1 MSTPPPFTR
10 IIDTGTSHHN
20 LALGDRNPQQY
31 IPYATNAPQ
40 VMIPNGANITA
51 HARYNLQ
58 LQNVSQQASEADILP
73 SFKHSLLSVGQ
84 LCDDDCTAIF
94 SKHNCTIYNKNNQP
108 VITGIQNHTTRL
120 YEQHMPTHN
129 NKNVHQANA
138 TLPTTNLQE
147 HIKYLHQC
155 AFSPTTRTWL
165 QAVKK
170 GHFKTWPGVTIEAI
184 QHYLPKSEATML
196 GHLDQQRKNIQ
207 STKLSEDD
215 QDTMHTLSPLEKG
228 LSTHALYAATI
239 CYNEPTGKL
248 YTDLTGRFPVQSSR
262 GHTYILVPYNFDSNS
277 ICQTTQ
283 KQT

>member
-1 MSTPPPFTR
+1 MPQQCRPPPPFTR

-20 LALGDRNPQQY
+20 LTLGDGDPQKYVQY
-31 IPYATNAPQ
+31 TTNAPQ

-51 HARYNLQ
+51 HERYNLQ
-58 LQNVSQQASEADILP
+58 LQNVLQQALEDILP

-94 SKHNCTIYNKNNQP
+94 SKHQCTIYNKHNQP
-108 VITGIQNHTTRL
+108 VVTGIRNHTTGL
-120 YEQHMPTHN
+120 YEQHISTHN
-129 NKNVHQANA
+129 NQNNHQANA

-155 AFSPTTRTWL
+155 AFSPTTMTWL

-170 GHFKTWPGVTIEAI
+170 GHFKTWPGVTVEVI
-184 QHYLPKSEATML
+184 QRYLPKSKATTL

-207 STKLSEDD
+207 SMKLNNDD
-215 QDTMHTLSPLEKG
+215 QHTMHTLSPLKKG
-228 LSTHALYAATI
+228 LSTHALYATTI

-248 YTDLTGRFPVQSSR
+248 YTDLTG
-262 GHTYILVPYNFDSNS
+262 
-277 ICQTTQ
+277 
-283 KQT
+283 